1 MKLTHELIRLELR
14 HTWTIARGSSDYK
27 ENVIIRLE
35 RDGVVGYG
43 EAAPNSRYD
52 ETPESTL
59 AFIEQAIP
67 LFAGADPW
75 HFVELER
82 AIGQLQPSQNAAK
95 AGLDMALMDW
105 VTKSLGLPLYRYLGL
120 DPAKTPLTTFSIGI
134 DSPEVIAAKVKEAA
148 PYPRLKIK
156 LGSDRDEEIVAAV
169 RSVSDKPL
177 LVDANEGWR
186 DKHEAL
192 ERIRWLEGQ
201 GIFAI
206 EQPMPAD
213 QLDDMTWLRE
223 RVKVPLFADESVR
236 TAADIPRL
244 AQAFDGI
251 NIKLMKAGGLQE
263 ALRMIGMARALGLQ
277 VMLGCMVETSLA
289 VSAAAALSPL
299 ADLADLDGN
308 LLIKDDPFTG
318 VTVEQGRLVLS
329 GKPGLGAQPRN

>member
-43 EAAPNSRYD
+43 EAAPNSRYG
-52 ETPESTL
+52 ETTDSTVAL
-59 AFIEQAIP
+59 IEQAIP

-82 AIGQLQPSQNAAK
+82 AFAELKPAQTAAK

-105 VTKSLGLPLYRYLGL
+105 VTKSMGLPLYRYLGL
-120 DPAKTPLTTFSIGI
+120 DPAKTPLTTFTIGI
-134 DSPEVIAAKVKEAA
+134 DSPDVIAQKVREAA

-156 LGSDRDEEIVAAV
+156 LGSARDEEIVAAV

-186 DKHEAL
+186 DKHQAL

-213 QLDDMTWLRE
+213 QLDDMAWLRE

-251 NIKLMKAGGLQE
+251 NIKLMKAGGVQE
-263 ALRMIGMARALGLQ
+263 ALRMIAMAQALGLQ

-318 VTVEQGRLVLS
+318 VTVDQGRLVLS

>member
-1 MKLTHELIRLELR
+1 MKLTYEVIRLDLQ

-35 RDGVVGYG
+35 QDGVVGYG
-43 EAAPNSRYD
+43 EAAPNTRYD
-52 ETPESTL
+52 ETPESTVAL
-59 AFIEQAIP
+59 IEQAIP
-67 LFAGADPW
+67 LFEGADPW

-82 AIGQLQPSQNAAK
+82 AIRELQPAQTAAK

-105 VTKSLGLPLYRYLGL
+105 VTKTLEVPLYRYLGL
-120 DPAKTPLTTFSIGI
+120 DPAMTPMTTYTIGI
-134 DSPEVIAAKVKEAA
+134 DTPDVIAEKVREAA

-169 RSVSDKPL
+169 RSVTDKPL

-186 DKHEAL
+186 DKHQAL

-201 GIFAI
+201 GTFAI

-213 QLDDMTWLRE
+213 RLEDMAWLRE
-223 RVKVPLFADESVR
+223 RVKVPLLADESVR

-244 AQAFDGI
+244 AEAFDGI

-263 ALRMIGMARALGLQ
+263 ALRMIGMARALGLK

-299 ADLADLDGN
+299 AELADLDGN

-318 VTVEQGRLVLS
+318 VTVDQGRLVLS
-329 GKPGLGAQPRN
+329 GDPGLGAQPRK

>member
-1 MKLTHELIRLELR
+1 MKLTYELIRLELR

-43 EAAPNSRYD
+43 EAAPNSHYG

-59 AFIEQAIP
+59 ALIEQAIP
-67 LFAGADPW
+67 LFAKADPW
-75 HFVELER
+75 HFVEFER
-82 AIGQLQPSQNAAK
+82 AMGELQPAQNAAK

-120 DPAKTPLTTFSIGI
+120 DPAKAPLTTFTIGI
-134 DSPEVIAAKVKEAA
+134 DTPEVIAAKVKEAA

-186 DKHEAL
+186 EKHEAL

-213 QLDDMTWLRE
+213 LLDDMAWLRE

-263 ALRMIGMARALGLQ
+263 ALRMIAMARALGLQ

-318 VTVEQGRLVLS
+318 VTVDQGRLVLS